1 MPFRSERELRLIDAA
16 EANLLEYYTCLND
29 STLAAELCSV
39 LVVPNTGNDQKDYE
53 NVRDQLE
60 RMAKVN
66 EPEPN

>member
-1 MPFRSERELRLIDAA
+1 MLFRSERDEAIIDAV
-16 EANLLEYYTCLND
+16 ESNLKEYYTCLHD
-29 STLAAELCSV
+29 TTLAAELCSV

-66 EPEPN
+66 EPIVP